1 MVPDRY
7 IFEVAIESTGSSLR
21 WLRDTFVGPGG
32 DSGFDELVGE
42 AADVACGADGLLCF
56 PFVDGAS
63 RAPWYAD
70 GARAALP
77 RRRLRPY
84 PRPPGPGHA
93 GGDRV
98 SVPLDDVDPDPARRA
113 PGPAVRQRSDRIGDG
128 EARSA
133 VWTQLKADVLGTPLR
148 VPRVAD
154 LAAAGAA
161 ILAGVAAGVFE
172 DAAAGVAGLVRWDR
186 QYDRTRNAAP
196 RTASSARLRT
206 RLPARRPDVRPDGPG
221 GDTQPEPALGNEIRV
236 KGSMTTSMG
245 KTLRLG
251 RLFDAD
257 SNTSMILPMDHG
269 VEEPV
274 YGELERPQELI
285 ASLAGAGVNAFL
297 MRRGLAAFA
306 AETIAGRAGWVQ
318 RLTGARGCHPAW
330 RTSSSCSPGSRR
342 RCATAPTPS
351 CRRSS
356 SARRPRRSSSPQ
368 LGAIADECNRLGIPL
383 LAEIFPVGGPD
394 ATPYDG
400 PYTVD
405 DMRVAVRVASEEGAD
420 FIKTWYTGDPESF
433 SRVIDYSLVPVL
445 IAGGPKARNDR
456 DVLQMVR
463 GAMDAGASGIA
474 MGRKIWQSRD
484 PAAMV
489 GRAGRDHPPRCE
501 RGRGA
506 ELLAPVAAPAG

>member
-1 MVPDRY
+1 
-7 IFEVAIESTGSSLR
+7 
-21 WLRDTFVGPGG
+21 
-32 DSGFDELVGE
+32 
-42 AADVACGADGLLCF
+42 
-56 PFVDGAS
+56 
-63 RAPWYAD
+63 
-70 GARAALP
+70 
-77 RRRLRPY
+77 
-84 PRPPGPGHA
+84 
-93 GGDRV
+93 
-98 SVPLDDVDPDPARRA
+98 
-113 PGPAVRQRSDRIGDG
+113 
-128 EARSA
+128 
-133 VWTQLKADVLGTPLR
+133 
-148 VPRVAD
+148 
-154 LAAAGAA
+154 
-161 ILAGVAAGVFE
+161 
-172 DAAAGVAGLVRWDR
+172 
-186 QYDRTRNAAP
+186 
-196 RTASSARLRT
+196 
-206 RLPARRPDVRPDGPG
+206 
-221 GDTQPEPALGNEIRV
+221 
-236 KGSMTTSMG
+236 MTTSMG

-318 RLTGARGCHPAW
+318 RLTG
-330 RTSSSCSPGSRR
+330 RTGLSPGLELEQLVFAGVEEALRNG
-342 RCATAPTPS
+342 ADAVVPTFFVGPETE
-351 CRRSS
+351 
-356 SARRPRRSSSPQ
+356 AIQVPQ
-368 LGAIADECNRLGIPL
+368 LGAIADECNKLGIPL

-433 SRVIDYSLVPVL
+433 RRVIDYSLVPVL

-489 GRAGRDHPPRCE
+489 AALAAIIRHGACVDE
-501 RGRGA
+501 AA
-506 ELLAPVAAPAG
+506 ELLAPVPAPAG

>member
-1 MVPDRY
+1 
-7 IFEVAIESTGSSLR
+7 
-21 WLRDTFVGPGG
+21 
-32 DSGFDELVGE
+32 
-42 AADVACGADGLLCF
+42 
-56 PFVDGAS
+56 
-63 RAPWYAD
+63 
-70 GARAALP
+70 
-77 RRRLRPY
+77 
-84 PRPPGPGHA
+84 
-93 GGDRV
+93 
-98 SVPLDDVDPDPARRA
+98 
-113 PGPAVRQRSDRIGDG
+113 
-128 EARSA
+128 
-133 VWTQLKADVLGTPLR
+133 
-148 VPRVAD
+148 
-154 LAAAGAA
+154 
-161 ILAGVAAGVFE
+161 
-172 DAAAGVAGLVRWDR
+172 
-186 QYDRTRNAAP
+186 
-196 RTASSARLRT
+196 
-206 RLPARRPDVRPDGPG
+206 
-221 GDTQPEPALGNEIRV
+221 
-236 KGSMTTSMG
+236 MTTSMG

-306 AETIAGRAGWVQ
+306 AETIAGRAGWVL
-318 RLTGARGCHPAW
+318 RLTG
-330 RTSSSCSPGSRR
+330 RTGLSPGLETEQIVFAGVEEALRNG
-342 RCATAPTPS
+342 ADAVVPTFFVGPETE
-351 CRRSS
+351 
-356 SARRPRRSSSPQ
+356 AIQVPQ
-368 LGAIADECNRLGIPL
+368 LGAIADECNKLGVPL

-433 SRVIDYSLVPVL
+433 RRVIDYSLVPVL

-456 DVLQMVR
+456 DVLEMVR

-489 GRAGRDHPPRCE
+489 TALAAIIRH
-501 RGRGA
+501 GA
-506 ELLAPVAAPAG
+506 SVDEAAALLAPVPAPAG

>member
-1 MVPDRY
+1 
-7 IFEVAIESTGSSLR
+7 
-21 WLRDTFVGPGG
+21 
-32 DSGFDELVGE
+32 
-42 AADVACGADGLLCF
+42 
-56 PFVDGAS
+56 
-63 RAPWYAD
+63 
-70 GARAALP
+70 
-77 RRRLRPY
+77 
-84 PRPPGPGHA
+84 
-93 GGDRV
+93 
-98 SVPLDDVDPDPARRA
+98 
-113 PGPAVRQRSDRIGDG
+113 
-128 EARSA
+128 
-133 VWTQLKADVLGTPLR
+133 
-148 VPRVAD
+148 
-154 LAAAGAA
+154 
-161 ILAGVAAGVFE
+161 
-172 DAAAGVAGLVRWDR
+172 
-186 QYDRTRNAAP
+186 
-196 RTASSARLRT
+196 
-206 RLPARRPDVRPDGPG
+206 
-221 GDTQPEPALGNEIRV
+221 
-236 KGSMTTSMG
+236 MTTSMG

-274 YGELERPQELI
+274 YSELERPQELI

-318 RLTGARGCHPAW
+318 RLTG
-330 RTSSSCSPGSRR
+330 RTGLSPGLELEQLVFAGVEEALRNG
-342 RCATAPTPS
+342 ADAVVPTFFVGPETE
-351 CRRSS
+351 
-356 SARRPRRSSSPQ
+356 AIQVPQ
-368 LGAIADECNRLGIPL
+368 LGAIADECNKLGIPL

-394 ATPYDG
+394 ATPSDG

-433 SRVIDYSLVPVL
+433 RRVIDYSLVPVL

-489 GRAGRDHPPRCE
+489 AALAAIIRH
-501 RGRGA
+501 GA
-506 ELLAPVAAPAG
+506 SVDEAAALLAPVPAPAG

>member
-1 MVPDRY
+1 
-7 IFEVAIESTGSSLR
+7 
-21 WLRDTFVGPGG
+21 
-32 DSGFDELVGE
+32 
-42 AADVACGADGLLCF
+42 
-56 PFVDGAS
+56 
-63 RAPWYAD
+63 
-70 GARAALP
+70 
-77 RRRLRPY
+77 
-84 PRPPGPGHA
+84 
-93 GGDRV
+93 
-98 SVPLDDVDPDPARRA
+98 
-113 PGPAVRQRSDRIGDG
+113 
-128 EARSA
+128 
-133 VWTQLKADVLGTPLR
+133 
-148 VPRVAD
+148 
-154 LAAAGAA
+154 
-161 ILAGVAAGVFE
+161 
-172 DAAAGVAGLVRWDR
+172 
-186 QYDRTRNAAP
+186 
-196 RTASSARLRT
+196 
-206 RLPARRPDVRPDGPG
+206 
-221 GDTQPEPALGNEIRV
+221 
-236 KGSMTTSMG
+236 MTTSMG

-274 YGELERPQELI
+274 YSELERPQELI

-318 RLTGARGCHPAW
+318 RLTG
-330 RTSSSCSPGSRR
+330 RTGLSPGLELEQLVFAGVEEALRNG
-342 RCATAPTPS
+342 ADAVVPTFFVGPETE
-351 CRRSS
+351 
-356 SARRPRRSSSPQ
+356 AIQVPQ
-368 LGAIADECNRLGIPL
+368 LGAIADECNKLGIPL

-433 SRVIDYSLVPVL
+433 RRVIDYSLVPVL

-489 GRAGRDHPPRCE
+489 AALAAIIRH
-501 RGRGA
+501 GA
-506 ELLAPVAAPAG
+506 SVDEAAALLAPVPAPAG